1 MWTEETSWAM
11 REMEGK
17 EGVEPRWWVWGI
29 LGDGMGVPQQDRLT
43 DRPLIALPVFS
54 SLR

>member
-1 MWTEETSWAM
+1 MK
-11 REMEGK
+11 RNGGEGMGGTK
-17 EGVEPRWWVWGI
+17 IWGI